1 MGDSVLHRHFAA
13 QAVFTP
19 TPAMVRYAD
28 GRVAEGRC
36 LLIEPNV
43 AHRLEACG
51 QAEIFFVEPT
61 GRAQPSRPLRER
73 ICAALPPGRIGPG
86 FWRDWIDRPG
96 QRPID
101 PRIALAAASLD
112 ARLAG
117 GAVRLADIAGQT
129 GLSVGRLRHLFAA
142 EFGTPF
148 RRYVLWRRLRAAIM
162 ALQAGEGLTGAAHDA
177 GFADAAHLART
188 IKRMFG
194 IRAGDAF

>member
-1 MGDSVLHRHFAA
+1 MGDSVPHRHFAA
-13 QAVFTP
+13 QAVFA
-19 TPAMVRYAD
+19 PAPAVVRYGD
-28 GRVAEGRC
+28 GRVSEGRC

-43 AHRLEACG
+43 AHRLEACE

-61 GRAQPSRPLRER
+61 GRAQPSPLLRDR
-73 ICAALPPGRIGPG
+73 ICAALPPGLIGPG
-86 FWRDWIDRPG
+86 FWSDWIDRPG
-96 QRPID
+96 RRPID

-117 GAVRLADIAGQT
+117 GAVRLADIAGPT
-129 GLSVGRLRHLFAA
+129 GLSEGRLRHLFAA
-142 EFGTPF
+142 EIGAPF

-162 ALQAGEGLTGAAHDA
+162 ALQTGEGLTGAAHDA

>member
-1 MGDSVLHRHFAA
+1 VGDSVLHRHFAA

-28 GRVAEGRC
+28 GRIAEGRC

-117 GAVRLADIAGQT
+117 GAVRLADIAGPT
-129 GLSVGRLRHLFAA
+129 GLSEGRLRHLFAA

-162 ALQAGEGLTGAAHDA
+162 SLQAGEGLTGAAHDA

>member
-13 QAVFTP
+13 QAVFA
-19 TPAMVRYAD
+19 PAPAVVRYAD
-28 GRVAEGRC
+28 GRVAKGCC

-51 QAEIFFVEPT
+51 QAEIFFVELT
-61 GRAQPSRPLRER
+61 GRMPPSPPLRER
-73 ICAALPPGRIGPG
+73 ISAALPPGWIEQG

-96 QRPID
+96 QRSID
-101 PRIALAAASLD
+101 PRIVLAAASLD
-112 ARLAG
+112 ARLADG
-117 GAVRLADIAGQT
+117 VVRLADIAGPT
-129 GLSVGRLRHLFAA
+129 GLSEGRLRHLFAA
-142 EFGTPF
+142 EIGAPF
-148 RRYVLWRRLRAAIM
+148 RRYVLWRRLRVAIM
-162 ALQAGEGLTGAAHDA
+162 ALQAGEGLTGAAHGA

>member
-1 MGDSVLHRHFAA
+1 MLHRHFAA
-13 QAVFTP
+13 QAVFA
-19 TPAMVRYAD
+19 PAPAVVRYAD
-28 GRVAEGRC
+28 GCVAEGCC

-61 GRAQPSRPLRER
+61 GRMPPSPPLRER
-73 ICAALPPGRIGPG
+73 ISAALPPGGIGPG
-86 FWRDWIDRPG
+86 FWCDWIDR
-96 QRPID
+96 RERRSID

-112 ARLAG
+112 ARLAD
-117 GAVRLADIAGQT
+117 GAVRLADIAGPT
-129 GLSVGRLRHLFAA
+129 GLSEGRLRHLFAV
-142 EFGTPF
+142 EIGMPF

-162 ALQAGEGLTGAAHDA
+162 ALQAGEGLTGAAHEA